1 VVDRISQIPLE
12 RPVVVVS
19 NDREVRDGAR
29 ARRANVIGSD
39 TLIGLFAG

>member
-1 VVDRISQIPLE
+1 MVDLIGGIPLD

-29 ARRANVIGSD
+29 TRRANVIGSD